1 MTDED
6 ASVYFTKL
14 ISNRKINHISV
25 NENAHFGDNVF
36 YITLPEVKVRE
47 VVKQKAISKDE
58 LNAIKDQSTLVNK
71 LAEIERL
78 KFIKQIL
85 NTDVQ
90 NEILQYEAYT
100 EIRNAIIATKEDDED
115 ATDVKLNA
123 KIVPS
128 NSNFIIRTRNKE
140 NKIQKLTFENSEV
153 KLYVTS
159 NVDKKIESLQ
169 KECAVLTTRIANK
182 KPNNTK

>member
-1 MTDED
+1 M
-6 ASVYFTKL
+6 S
-14 ISNRKINHISV
+14 
-25 NENAHFGDNVF
+25 
-36 YITLPEVKVRE
+36 
-47 VVKQKAISKDE
+47 
-58 LNAIKDQSTLVNK
+58 K

-100 EIRNAIIATKEDDED
+100 EIRNAIIATKEDEDD
-115 ATDVKLNA
+115 ATEVKLNA

-128 NSNFIIRTRNKE
+128 SSNFIIRTKNKE

-169 KECAVLTTRIANK
+169 KECAILTTRIADK
-182 KPNNTK
+182 KSNNTK